1 MNELKR
7 ISINKL
13 IEYLSTN
20 TLAEFDAYTRFKE
33 MTANGNPEEG
43 LKILA
48 NFDN

>member
-20 TLAEFDAYTRFKE
+20 TLAEFDAYTRF
-33 MTANGNPEEG
+33 N
-43 LKILA
+43 
-48 NFDN
+48 DS